1 MAMYKRS
8 RGIEPGTTWNKSR
21 QWSELDLNSG
31 SPDFESAALTTR
43 LLMTGIHSSEQD
55 DNCSTLG
62 GLGVPDIQQIVH
74 SRFYMIRRILNLI
87 LTFTA
92 SQFRLSNIGLIRSE
106 LRAPVVILY
115 IFCFWFY
122 YFFCRPSISSL
133 TSHMFFK
140 QVNSHF
146 SIASKQLSI

>member
-21 QWSELDLNSG
+21 QWSERDLNSG
-31 SPDFESAALTTR
+31 SPNFKSDAQTTR
-43 LLMTGIHSSEQD
+43 LLMTGILSSEQD

-62 GLGVPDIQQIVH
+62 GSGVPDIQQIVH

-87 LTFTA
+87 LTSTA

-106 LRAPVVILY
+106 LRAPVVIY

-122 YFFCRPSISSL
+122 YFFL
-133 TSHMFFK
+133 
-140 QVNSHF
+140 
-146 SIASKQLSI
+146 